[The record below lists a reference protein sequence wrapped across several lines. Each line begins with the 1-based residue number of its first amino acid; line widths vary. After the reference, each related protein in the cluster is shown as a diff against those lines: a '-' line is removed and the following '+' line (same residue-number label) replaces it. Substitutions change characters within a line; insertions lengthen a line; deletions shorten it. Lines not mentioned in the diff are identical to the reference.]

1 MKIKVPKDHPV
12 RPLKRN
18 QPAEDRATCGTCGL
32 SWDDAI
38 PTSMT
43 PAPAARCPFE
53 EFHDYAPPKLT
64 AKQKRENAARRKQA
78 RKALDAY
85 AGMIG
90 AVIGLE
96 DDETLLCDLLADCMH
111 LMGRESVEGRVYWA
125 AEHYEAERRGEE

>member
-1 MKIKVPKDHPV
+1 MKIKVPKDYPV

-38 PTSMT
+38 ITSMT

-53 EFHDYAPPKLT
+53 TFHDYEPPKLT
-64 AKQKRENAARRKQA
+64 AKKNRENAARRKQA

-85 AGMIG
+85 AGILG
-90 AVIGLE
+90 AIMRFE

-111 LMGRESVEGRVYWA
+111 LLGRETVEGRVYWA

>member
-1 MKIKVPKDHPV
+1 
-12 RPLKRN
+12 
-18 QPAEDRATCGTCGL
+18 
-32 SWDDAI
+32 
-38 PTSMT
+38 MT
-43 PAPAARCPFE
+43 TA
-53 EFHDYAPPKLT
+53 PKLPR
-64 AKQKRENAARRKQA
+64 KQQRENAARRKQA

-85 AGMIG
+85 AGIIG